1 MSRRNIII
9 IAAIVVLILIWAL
22 WPSGSDTTDGAATT
36 DPAAVETETEPA
48 QQ

>member
-1 MSRRNIII
+1 MSRRNLII

-22 WPSGSDTTDGAATT
+22 WPSGPDPMDGAATT
-36 DPAAVETETEPA
+36 DPAAVETEAEPA